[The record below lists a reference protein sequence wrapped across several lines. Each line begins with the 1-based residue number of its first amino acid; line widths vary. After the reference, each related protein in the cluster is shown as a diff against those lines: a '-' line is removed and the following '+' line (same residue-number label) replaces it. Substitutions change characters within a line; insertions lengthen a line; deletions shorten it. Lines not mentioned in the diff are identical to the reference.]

1 MTSPMEKSIYTEE
14 YQHFLKL
21 LRLARREAKLTQEDM
36 ADRLRQT
43 QSFIS
48 KCERGERRLDVIELR
63 QFCIAMGIP
72 FVDFIQRLET
82 ALD

>member
-1 MTSPMEKSIYTEE
+1 MEKSIYTEE
-14 YQHFLKL
+14 YKAFLKQ
-21 LRLARREAKLTQEDM
+21 LRLVRRESKLTQEDM
-36 ADRLRQT
+36 ANRLRQT

-63 QFCIAMGIP
+63 QFCIAMEIP